1 MAESPEVRDTGASY
15 PVSDSVEHFSGP
27 VISVRTDVVQMPDGE
42 TAKRD
47 YAMHPGAV
55 GVIALDAQDRV
66 LLLQQYRHP
75 PRRLLWEPP
84 AGILDVD
91 GEPPLDTAKRELHE
105 EAACIAAEWW
115 LLADLLTSPGMSDE
129 ALRIYLARGLTS
141 VADADR
147 YVGIHEEADMP
158 IEWVPLDDAVTK
170 VLAGELHNPTAV
182 VGVLAASAARERG
195 WVDLRPAD
203 TPWPERPGDG
213 GTKA

>member
-1 MAESPEVRDTGASY
+1 MSPTPLADRPAAY
-15 PVSDSVEHFSGP
+15 PVKESEEHFSGA
-27 VISVRTDVVQMPDGE
+27 VISVRSDIVAMPGGE

-47 YAMHPGAV
+47 YVLHPGAV
-55 GVIALDAQDRV
+55 GIIALDTEDRV

-91 GEPPLDTAKRELHE
+91 GEPPLMTAKRELAE
-105 EAACIAAEWW
+105 EAGRVAEQWW

-129 ALRIYLARGLTS
+129 ALRIYLARGLSS
-141 VADADR
+141 VAEADR

-158 IEWVPLDDAVTK
+158 IEWVPLDEAVTK
-170 VLAGELHNPTAV
+170 ALGGELHNPTAV
-182 VGVLAASAARERG
+182 VGILAAYAARERG
-195 WVDLRPAD
+195 WRDLRPAD
-203 TPWPERPGDG
+203 APWAERPGGG